1 MKEIEQIMMRKDIRI
16 LHKKY
21 KFPYHALARGLGVS
35 ENMIRRMASQ
45 EVIFLQTE
53 SHKKVKQNLLNLK
66 KELQEAEEYKG
77 FDDAMK
83 TGLGLVSS
91 ESIGESQ

>member
-1 MKEIEQIMMRKDIRI
+1 MKMIEVEQIKMRKDIRI

-21 KFPYHALARGLGVS
+21 NFTYHALARGLGVS

-45 EVIFLQTE
+45 EVIFLNKE
-53 SHKKVKQNLLNLK
+53 SHIKVKDNLLNLT

-77 FDDAMK
+77 FDVE
-83 TGLGLVSS
+83 G
-91 ESIGESQ
+91 

>member
-1 MKEIEQIMMRKDIRI
+1 MKMIEVEQIKMRKDIRI

-21 KFPYHALARGLGVS
+21 NFTYHALARGLGVS

-45 EVIFLQTE
+45 EAIFLQAE
-53 SHKKVKQNLLNLK
+53 SHKKVKQNLLNLT

-77 FDDAMK
+77 FDVE
-83 TGLGLVSS
+83 G
-91 ESIGESQ
+91 